1 MAVVSEAP
9 TESEQGL
16 QPARC
21 STKSRGECII
31 QSTPSTIVS
40 ILMRNRIQTFMDLAL
55 ALRSDLRRS
64 TSISICVHLSYSCTT
79 FSGSASL
86 LRSLTFW
93 TWTERLLFRAWK
105 SILARNAGSSVL
117 AATLAGWL
125 VMFAALQTIFVDSCL
140 HGRLSNVR
148 ITSRKGSGQAIAAE
162 MPHT

>member
-1 MAVVSEAP
+1 M
-9 TESEQGL
+9 
-16 QPARC
+16 
-21 STKSRGECII
+21 KY
-31 QSTPSTIVS
+31 TIVRR
-40 ILMRNRIQTFMDLAL
+40 LMHNKTQTFMALAL

-86 LRSLTFW
+86 LRSLTFE

-105 SILARNAGSSVL
+105 SILARNVGSSVL

-125 VMFAALQTIFVDSCL
+125 VMFAALQTIFADRCL
-140 HGRLSNVR
+140 QGRLQNVKVTY
-148 ITSRKGSGQAIAAE
+148 IKACDQTIGAE